1 MELLICSPSARVGST
16 KPVGGDAVQ
25 LQLGRITASRPVKS
39 EFYCPRNLSRLR
51 WQQGSRSSAPRGK
64 WHLRRS

>member
-25 LQLGRITASRPVKS
+25 LQLGALQPPVLLSQNFSAGEIGPGCAGS
-39 EFYCPRNLSRLR
+39 EATEVL
-51 WQQGSRSSAPRGK
+51 
-64 WHLRRS
+64 HLVESGT

>member
-25 LQLGRITASRPVKS
+25 LQLGALQPPVL
-39 EFYCPRNLSRLR
+39 LSRNFSA
-51 WQQGSRSSAPRGK
+51 QEISPSCAGSQAAEVLLLVESGT
-64 WHLRRS
+64 